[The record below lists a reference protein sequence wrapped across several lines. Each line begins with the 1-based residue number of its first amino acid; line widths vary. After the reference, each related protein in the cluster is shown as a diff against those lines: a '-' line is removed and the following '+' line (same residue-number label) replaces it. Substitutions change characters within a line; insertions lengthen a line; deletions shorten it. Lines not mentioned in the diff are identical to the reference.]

1 MKAAILGDVHLADRP
16 PASCTESYTDDMF
29 DLLYQALDIA
39 CEHKCQ
45 ALIQAGDWF
54 HIKMPSRN
62 SHNLVR
68 RSIKF
73 AGAASNKNCDLWI
86 VPGNHDLSQDRLS
99 SLDEGQ
105 PLGILFWSGAATE
118 LKGWG
123 GSTLGP
129 VYGVPWLQDWNAED
143 TVADQAVEEALKRWN
158 ERYDGSVPA
167 LIVTHAPFY
176 PPGKELKFE
185 HYLASKFADRM
196 GNHGQVYY
204 GHVHEPHG
212 EYVVNGVRF
221 CNNGALS
228 RGSLTEYNV
237 TRDVGVTIWD
247 SDTGRFEFIKLDYKP
262 AEEVFRIAE
271 VTERKTA
278 QMKLDEFLSSVGQ
291 ASIAITTP
299 DAVLTHVKSLGL
311 GKDVEHII
319 EELLTEV

>member
-1 MKAAILGDVHLADRP
+1 MKVLLIGDVHLADRP

-39 CEHKCQ
+39 KREHCGM
-45 ALIQAGDWF
+45 IVQAGDWF

-68 RSIKF
+68 RSIEF
-73 AGAASNKNCDLWI
+73 ASECENRNIMLWI
-86 VPGNHDLSQDRLS
+86 VPGNHDLSQDRLA

-105 PLGILFWSGAATE
+105 PLGVLYWSGVVGEMT
-118 LKGWG
+118 GWHG
-123 GSTLGP
+123 Q

-143 TVADQAVEEALKRWN
+143 SVADQAVEEALKGWN

-185 HYLASKFADRM
+185 NYLASKFAERM

-237 TRDVGVTIWD
+237 SRQVGVTIWD
-247 SDTGRFEFIKLDYKP
+247 SDTGRFEFIPLKAKP
-262 AEEVFRIAE
+262 ADEVFRIAE
-271 VTERKTA
+271 VTEKKTA
-278 QMKLDEFLSSVGQ
+278 QLKLDEFLASVGQ
-291 ASIAITTP
+291 TSIAITTT
-299 DAVLTHVKSLGL
+299 DAVLNHVKSLGL
-311 GKDVEHII
+311 GKDIERIV
-319 EELLTEV
+319 EELLSDV